1 VAGVGKRPVALL
13 HLPCPSKPQPPADFS
28 HCQPSMR
35 IVSPALFWMA
45 RMSGGLST
53 LLHYFGASTLRLA
66 DLKTGIQHSW
76 QDFNPHDAEIVAG
89 LMPWEDDLLQRFA
102 VPGASMLIVG
112 CGSGR
117 DLVSL
122 VQRGYRVTGVDPA
135 AAALATAQ
143 RILRERQLSATLVE
157 GFFEDVQLTGPFD
170 VVWFSY
176 FSYSYI
182 PVSSRRIGV
191 LRKAATHLA
200 PSGHVLLS
208 YPGVSRPRPIFIRLG
223 RIAGRLS
230 GSDWRLEA
238 GDYVVPQRAAS
249 GFFYSFAHAFQPA
262 ELQAEVSAAG
272 LEVAY
277 RRDPPADPVMAL
289 RRAVH

>member
-1 VAGVGKRPVALL
+1 
-13 HLPCPSKPQPPADFS
+13 
-28 HCQPSMR
+28 MR
-35 IVSPALFWMA
+35 IVSPALFWLA
-45 RMSGGLST
+45 RISGGLST
-53 LLHYFGASTLRLA
+53 LLHYVCASTLRLA
-66 DLKTGIQHSW
+66 DLKAGIQHSW
-76 QDFNPHDAEIVAG
+76 QDYNPHDAEIVAG

-102 VPGASMLIVG
+102 APGASVLIVG

-143 RILRERQLSATLVE
+143 RILAERQFSATLVE
-157 GFFEDVQLTGPFD
+157 GFFEDVQLTGHFD
-170 VVWFSY
+170 LVWFSY

-182 PVSSRRIGV
+182 PVASRRIGV
-191 LRKAATHLA
+191 LRKAAAHLA

-208 YPGVSRPRPIFIRLG
+208 YPSMSRPRPVFIRLG

-230 GSDWRLEA
+230 GSDWRLEP
-238 GDYVVPQRAAS
+238 GDYVVPQYLAS
-249 GFFYSFAHAFQPA
+249 GFFYGFAHAFHLA
-262 ELQAEVSAAG
+262 ELQAEATAAG
-272 LEVAY
+272 LEVVH